1 MDPIFIQIAS
11 YRDTE
16 LLPTIKDCFNNA
28 KYPERLHFGI
38 CLQYGEETSEQDITF
53 LERLQNTKILKFDYK
68 ESKGACWARNKIL
81 ELYNNEKYS
90 LQIDSHMRFVKDWDE
105 EVINVWK
112 STNDEKAII
121 TGYPPNYFPDKPEET
136 RHNVPQICNIYKFNH
151 NYVMSRPMNMENFK
165 ERTSPAKGVYISAG
179 FIFGL
184 GEIIKNVPYDP
195 DFYFSGEECAMAVRY
210 FTHGYNLYNSHKI
223 IAYHYYQR
231 LECKKHWSDHTNW
244 PEYNKTAHDRLDCL
258 LGRNKNFDL
267 GIYGLGNIRTLE
279 DYKNYS
285 GIDFDKKIVHKDTA
299 NGLDAPCSNSE
310 EGWDNEI
317 VEFSGNIAW
326 NFDDIEKCDDV
337 IFWAMIFLDQDGIAI
352 YREDLLYEN
361 NKEVINGEKTSK
373 YFKFDRSKNRQIPT
387 QLLIWPYSK
396 SKQWIKASY
405 QPIKFL

>member
-1 MDPIFIQIAS
+1 MDSIFIQIAS

-38 CLQYGEETSEQDITF
+38 CLQYGDETNETDVIF
-53 LERLQNTKILKFDYK
+53 LERLQNTKILKIDYK
-68 ESKGACWARNKIL
+68 ESKGACWARSKIS
-81 ELYNNEKYS
+81 EMYDNEKYS
-90 LQIDSHMRFVKDWDE
+90 LQIDSHMRFVKNWDE
-105 EVINVWK
+105 EVVNVWK

-136 RHNVPQICNIYKFNH
+136 RHNVPQICNVYKFNH
-151 NYVMSRPMNMENFK
+151 NYVMSRPMNMDNFK
-165 ERTSPAKGVYISAG
+165 DRTCPAKGVYISAG

-184 GEIIKNVPYDP
+184 GEIVKKVPYDP
-195 DFYFSGEECAMAVRY
+195 DFYFSGEECAMALRY

-244 PEYNKTAHDRLDCL
+244 PEYHKIAHDRLDCL
-258 LGRNKNFDL
+258 LGRNKDYDL
-267 GIYGLGNIRTLE
+267 GIYGLGNIRTLK

-285 GIDFDKKIVHKDTA
+285 GIDFEKRIVHKETA
-299 NGLDAPCSNSE
+299 KGLDAPCSNSV

-317 VEFSGNIAW
+317 VEFSGNITW
-326 NFDDIEKCDDV
+326 NYEEIEKCEDV
-337 IFWAMIFLDQDGIAI
+337 VFWAMIILDQDGIAI
-352 YREDLLYEN
+352 HREDLLYD
-361 NKEVINGEKTSK
+361 INQDIIDGKICSK

-387 QLLIWPYSK
+387 QLLIWPFSK
-396 SKQWIKASY
+396 SKQWIKSSY
-405 QPIKFL
+405 QPFKTK